1 MQADSI
7 MPRRQDIEKALC
19 FTLPLHVREHAHSSD
34 LRSCIGA
41 AEVVEKRIAEDNV
54 GTKKAFRRPLSQRE
68 TSKSVP
74 FQVTTA
80 IGKPDPTPLLLALE
94 RHPQDVRGILTSY
107 GVTDVEQADRNL
119 QSMAGDPHE
128 RHQLAAVLPILME
141 SIART
146 ADPDQALNHWERLL
160 ENVTRSTFLDYLR
173 SSPRMLDLLSTIF
186 GNSDSLAF
194 TIIRAPMLVYW
205 LADEEVLSKA
215 STRAGLEHA
224 LQKQLAR
231 LAVKELKLV
240 ALRRF
245 RRREMLRIGVRDL
258 LRLADVS
265 ETTASLSDLA
275 ALLIDAAYEIVDAD
289 LRRQYG
295 RPMHKNRQGKWLE
308 TGFAVIGMGKL
319 GGHELNYSSDVDLIY
334 VYASH
339 EGETR
344 ATAAKAMAAGISN
357 EEYFEILSRE
367 LTKALSEPTKEG
379 YVFRVDL
386 RLRAEGSVG
395 QLARSLDDY
404 RNYYLTRGQIWE
416 RLALLKAWPVAGS
429 AEVGKAFVRVVTPFV
444 LGRGY
449 AKPGMAGVRAVID
462 DVRAVKELIDAKMA
476 DRGHGQRNVKLGTG
490 GIREIEFL
498 VQTIQVLAGKAV
510 PALLNRGTLGSL
522 KAFAAKKLLSAKE
535 CDALLS
541 AYLFLRDVEHKL
553 QMVHDLQTHSLP
565 DQAEELAHCAIRMG
579 YDTQDRARGV
589 RQFLADHQCHT
600 ELVNRT
606 FRAFFHERKTSL
618 LLKKVLESINARR

>member
-1 MQADSI
+1 

-618 LLKKVLESINARR
+618 LLKKVLQSINARR